1 MEFFQSLRAHAV
13 ALPNLAKFAFVMV
26 ILVGVP
32 PLCRKI
38 RLPAVVGLLLT
49 GTIMGPG
56 VIELAGVHRPAANFL
71 GDLGKLLLM
80 FFAGVEIDLARFRQ
94 AESRSIAF
102 GVLTTIIPLLL
113 GVAVGI
119 LFDYSVTAAIVI
131 GSLLASHTLL
141 AAPIVTKLGANRL
154 EAVAV
159 TFGATVVSDTLSLVV
174 FAICVSTYV
183 SGFSLLQ
190 LILQIAEI
198 ALLVPLILFGLGRV
212 GAYLL
217 RQAEHQDDAY
227 FLLLFVMMAVA
238 GVLAHLVNLPGI
250 VGAFLAGLAINA
262 AVHDKPG
269 KDKLEFFANSFFIPI
284 FFVVTGFLIDPAL
297 FVRSLLDNLF
307 LAVAIIAALVVGKF
321 IAAYTAGRIFG
332 YPPIVRLT
340 MWSLTLPQVAATLA
354 AALVAF
360 DTVNKVGQRLID
372 RSLLNVVFALML
384 TTSIL
389 GPVLTERL
397 TPRMLE
403 AEEVEKTAA
412 AQPG

>member
-1 MEFFQSLRAHAV
+1 MEFFQSLRSHAV

-56 VIELAGVHRPAANFL
+56 VIDLAGVHRPAADFL
-71 GDLGKLLLM
+71 ADLGKLLLM

-102 GVLTTIIPLLL
+102 GVLTTVIPLLL

-141 AAPIVTKLGANRL
+141 AAPIVTQFGANRL

-217 RQAEHQDDAY
+217 RQAEHQEDAF

-238 GVLAHLVNLPGI
+238 GVLAHSVNLPGI

-297 FVRSLLDNLF
+297 FVRSLLE
-307 LAVAIIAALVVGKF
+307 
-321 IAAYTAGRIFG
+321 
-332 YPPIVRLT
+332 
-340 MWSLTLPQVAATLA
+340 
-354 AALVAF
+354 
-360 DTVNKVGQRLID
+360 
-372 RSLLNVVFALML
+372 
-384 TTSIL
+384 TSFSQS
-389 GPVLTERL
+389 P
-397 TPRMLE
+397 
-403 AEEVEKTAA
+403 
-412 AQPG
+412 